1 MYHRLP
7 ELNGKVW
14 KDGARFTGFWA
25 RNLAEGTV
33 FKGKVMKN
41 KGCVENSFSAPFTLG
56 IYIYYK
62 FTVYI
67 NVKVGSS

>member
-33 FKGKVMKN
+33 FKGKVRKN
-41 KGCVENSFSAPFTLG
+41 KGCVEISFSAPFTLG
-56 IYIYYK
+56 I
-62 FTVYI
+62 
-67 NVKVGSS
+67 